1 MILTASRDKTII
13 MWTLTR
19 DEVGLLCIAERMEVS
34 QRITVQREPLEKE
47 QNVSREPGQ
56 ERRLGG
62 SCTTLSCRGIAAQ
75 ILGAASVLDQD
86 VDLRKLT
93 LSCS

>member
-19 DEVGLLCIAERMEVS
+19 DEVGLLCIAERMEVL
-34 QRITVQREPLEKE
+34 QRITGQREPLEQE
-47 QNVSREPGQ
+47 QKVSREPGQ

-62 SCTTLSCRGIAAQ
+62 SYTTKSGGELLPKFWEQHECWTKTSTFG
-75 ILGAASVLDQD
+75 S
-86 VDLRKLT
+86 
-93 LSCS
+93 